1 MTRRRQMALKKSG
14 SSVGL
19 PEGYTAVNYLQ
30 SSGTQYIDTG
40 YKYGIGSDIEVKFGS
55 SANGVLLGAR
65 DSDDNKYKFA
75 VALSGNSLWIIRNV
89 SAVFDISG
97 MTKPLILKNTGD
109 LFKLTDNTGIEKR
122 EWADTTGYIGSQLSL
137 YLFARHDSTGATN
150 MNKSLIYYCRFYEN
164 GELVCDMRPCLD
176 ADGVPCMYDLIRQR
190 TLYNQG
196 KGSFTW
202 G

>member
-1 MTRRRQMALKKSG
+1 MARRRLMMLKKSSG
-14 SSVGL
+14 GL
-19 PEGYTAVNYLQ
+19 PEGYTAVDYIQ
-30 SSGTQYIDTG
+30 TSGEQWIDTG
-40 YKYGIGSDIEVKFGS
+40 YKYGVSSDIEVKFDVSTG
-55 SANGVLLGAR
+55 GTLLGAR

>member
-1 MTRRRQMALKKSG
+1 MTRRRLMALKKLG

-19 PEGYTAVNYLQ
+19 PEGYTAVDYLQ

-75 VALSGNSLWIIRNV
+75 VALSGNSLWVIRNV